1 MSIIKKETSL
11 GTLYYSNITF
21 KYLLEHNG
29 NVIKEEIE
37 IEKLFLENRVP
48 LRVQFEITEKCNFSC
63 YYCYAEPLRGQEDL
77 KLEDIKKII
86 DKLDEMGIVFLEL
99 TGGEVLSRNDFLDIL
114 KYINTKKFIVSI
126 FTNAS
131 QLNDE
136 IIKEIKNGNINHIRT
151 SLLAPNEEMCD
162 ELTGI
167 KGSFKSIIN
176 GINLLKES
184 NIKFSINSPLT
195 NPNIGMLNEY
205 RELEEELNIKIDT
218 SINLCAT
225 FDGYEKVKKYSLD
238 RSNIGQLQNFFPS
251 LVGCKDLYINNICSA
266 LKSKFAID
274 CSGNVLPCMK
284 YRKKIGNLLFDDI
297 IDIWNSNLALSTYKE
312 IYEIS
317 DDCQNCDIKRY
328 CKYCPGIILY
338 YKNKSDYCLNAD
350 LIKNMCESVVNYAE

>member
-11 GTLYYSNITF
+11 GMFYYSDITF

-29 NVIKEEIE
+29 NVIKDEIE

-77 KLEDIKKII
+77 KLGDIKLII
-86 DKLDEMGIVFLEL
+86 DKLDAIGVVFLEL

-114 KYINTKKFIVSI
+114 KYINTKKIIVSI

-136 IIKEIKNGNINHIRT
+136 IIKEFKKGNINHIST
-151 SLLAPNEEMCD
+151 SLLAPNEKLCD
-162 ELTGI
+162 ELTGR

-176 GINLLKES
+176 GIKLLKES
-184 NIKFSINSPLT
+184 NIKFSVNSPLT

-205 RELEEELNIKIDT
+205 RELEEELGIKIDT

-238 RSNIGQLQNFFPS
+238 ESNIGQLQGFFPAF
-251 LVGCKDLYINNICSA
+251 VGYKDLHIKNICSA

-274 CSGNVLPCMK
+274 CSGNILPCLK
-284 YRKKIGNLLFDDI
+284 YREKIGNILFDNI
-297 IDIWNSNLALSTYKE
+297 ISIWNSDSALSTYKK
-312 IYEIS
+312 IYDIS
-317 DDCQNCDIKRY
+317 DECQSCEKKRY
-328 CKYCPGIILY
+328 CKYCPGMLLY
-338 YKNKSDYCLNAD
+338 YNNKSDYCLNAD
-350 LIKNMCESVVNYAE
+350 LIKNMCESVVSYAK